1 MIDTYKIK
9 KNTTQRKLSY
19 SLNKDTDYTYALA
32 RILFIGLFVLSVL
45 FSGQKASAATVITD
59 SANLLTAKEAE
70 QIRSQ
75 CEYILTQYDT
85 SIYIV
90 TSDKIGGQDDFEG
103 YMEKI
108 GNAADAPEN
117 MILLFIST
125 KKNGHVYQIFGY
137 GKAETFMTHDRC
149 NKVMDRMQ
157 GDLKEK
163 EYFSALETFC
173 KEVRSYMGRDPK
185 FDNIIFQALPQLI
198 FSLLLSTLIIFFMV
212 RNTSGRNTTTVQ
224 TYIDQENS
232 RLLGRI
238 DHFTHMTVSRVKKSN
253 NNSSG
258 SGGSGGGGRSH
269 SSGSSHS
276 F

>member
-1 MIDTYKIK
+1 MINTYKIK
-9 KNTTQRKLSY
+9 NY
-19 SLNKDTDYTYALA
+19 
-32 RILFIGLFVLSVL
+32 ILTGLL
-45 FSGQKASAATVITD
+45 FLVFLCFGRSAEAATVITD
-59 SANLLTAKEAE
+59 GAGMLTAKEAE

-75 CEYILTQYDT
+75 CESILTQYDT

-90 TSDKIGGQDDFEG
+90 TSNKIGSQDDFEG

-108 GNAADAPEN
+108 GNAADAPED

-125 KKNGHVYQIFGY
+125 KENGHVYQIFGY
-137 GKAETFMTHDRC
+137 GRAETFMNHNRC

-163 EYFSALETFC
+163 EYYSALGTFC

-185 FDNIIFQALPQLI
+185 FDNIIFQAFPQLI
-198 FSLLLSTLIIFFMV
+198 FSLLLSSIIIFCMV
-212 RNTSGRNTTTVQ
+212 RNTSGRNTTTVK

-232 RLLGRI
+232 RLLGRM

-253 NNSSG
+253 N
-258 SGGSGGGGRSH
+258 SGGKSGGGGGGRSH
-269 SSGSSHS
+269 SGGSSHS